1 MNTIYRRVKNKN
13 SKWKFNLIKSY
24 LSDEEK
30 VLDLGCGDL
39 GLAKEMTRH
48 LKQVRINGIDVIPL
62 KTKNPKSRRISY
74 QQYDGVKIPYP
85 DKAFD
90 LVIVFYVLHHCKN
103 PQEIIAE
110 CARVARKRV
119 LVVES
124 IPEKRFELP
133 FMRFFDWFF
142 NFIKFDMTP
151 LPYQFKTVEA
161 WSSLFK
167 KAGMRNVSSHHP
179 KSYEDY
185 VPFGKLYILEFE
197 KKN

>member
-103 PQEIIAE
+103 PQEISKCNGI
-110 CARVARKRV
+110 
-119 LVVES
+119 S
-124 IPEKRFELP
+124 
-133 FMRFFDWFF
+133 
-142 NFIKFDMTP
+142 
-151 LPYQFKTVEA
+151 
-161 WSSLFK
+161 
-167 KAGMRNVSSHHP
+167 
-179 KSYEDY
+179 
-185 VPFGKLYILEFE
+185 
-197 KKN
+197 